1 MPAVSERAPDPIA
14 IDVKKALESG
24 DEHAAVTRALEGYGP
39 EVMGFLVAFLR
50 DSDAADD
57 VFSQFC
63 EDVWHGL
70 SRFRWEGA
78 LRAWVYAVA
87 RHAAVRYR
95 RTGYERRRRPL
106 EAAAALSQLEERVRT
121 LTVTYLR
128 TENRS
133 AIDRLREQLAPDE
146 RALLI
151 LRLDRKL
158 AWNEIAEIMADEE
171 PKPTPESLKKD
182 AATLRKRFE
191 RVKDR
196 LRELAKAA
204 GLLGDG

>member
-1 MPAVSERAPDPIA
+1 MNERVPDSIA
-14 IDVKKALESG
+14 QRVREALDQQ
-24 DEHAAVTRALEGYGP
+24 DERRAVTIALEGYGP
-39 EVMGFLVAFLR
+39 EVMGFLVAFMR
-50 DSDAADD
+50 DADAAGD

-63 EDVWHGL
+63 EDVWNGL
-70 SRFRWEGA
+70 GRFRWEGA

-95 RTGYERRRRPL
+95 RTSYERRRRPL
-106 EAAAALSQLEERVRT
+106 SQAQAFSDLEERIRT
-121 LTVTYLR
+121 QTVEFLR

-133 AIDRLREQLAPDE
+133 AVDQLREQLAPDE

-158 AWNEIAEIMADEE
+158 AWNEIAEIMADEGA
-171 PKPTPESLKKD
+171 PRTPEALRRD

-196 LRELAKAA
+196 LRELAKAS
-204 GLLGDG
+204 GLLNES

>member
-1 MPAVSERAPDPIA
+1 MNERVPDPIA
-14 IDVKKALESG
+14 QRVREALDQQ
-24 DEHAAVTRALEGYGP
+24 DERRAVTIALEGYGP
-39 EVMGFLVAFLR
+39 EVMGFLVAFMR
-50 DSDAADD
+50 DADAGGD

-63 EDVWHGL
+63 EDVWNGL
-70 SRFRWEGA
+70 GRFRWEGA

-95 RTGYERRRRPL
+95 RTSYERRRRPL
-106 EAAAALSQLEERVRT
+106 DQAQALTQLEERIRT
-121 LTVTYLR
+121 QTIEFLR

-133 AIDRLREQLAPDE
+133 AVDQLREQLAPDE

-158 AWNEIAEIMADEE
+158 AWNEIAEIMADEGA
-171 PKPTPESLKKD
+171 PKSAETLRRD

-196 LRELAKAA
+196 LRELAKAS
-204 GLLGDG
+204 GLLNQS

>member
-1 MPAVSERAPDPIA
+1 
-14 IDVKKALESG
+14 
-24 DEHAAVTRALEGYGP
+24 
-39 EVMGFLVAFLR
+39 VAFMR
-50 DSDAADD
+50 DADAAGD

-63 EDVWHGL
+63 EDVWNGL
-70 SRFRWEGA
+70 GRFRWEGA

-95 RTGYERRRRPL
+95 RTSYERRRRPL
-106 EAAAALSQLEERVRT
+106 DQAQAFTDLEERIRT
-121 LTVTYLR
+121 QTVEFLR

-133 AIDRLREQLAPDE
+133 AVDQLREQLAPDE

-158 AWNEIAEIMADEE
+158 AWNEIAEIMADEGT
-171 PKPTPESLKKD
+171 PRTPEALRRD

-196 LRELAKAA
+196 LRELAKAS
-204 GLLGDG
+204 GLLNDS

>member
-1 MPAVSERAPDPIA
+1 MNERVPDPIA
-14 IDVKKALESG
+14 QRVREALEHQ
-24 DEHAAVTRALEGYGP
+24 DERRAVTVALEGYGP
-39 EVMGFLVAFLR
+39 EVMGFLGAFMR
-50 DSDAADD
+50 DADAAGD

-63 EDVWHGL
+63 EDVWNGL
-70 SRFRWEGA
+70 GRFRWEGA

-95 RTGYERRRRPL
+95 RTSYERRRRPL
-106 EAAAALSQLEERVRT
+106 EQAQAFHEIEERIRT
-121 LTVTYLR
+121 QTVEFLR

-133 AIDRLREQLAPDE
+133 AVDQLREQLAPDE

-158 AWNEIAEIMADEE
+158 AWNEIAEIMADEGA
-171 PKPTPESLKKD
+171 PRTPEALRRD

-196 LRELAKAA
+196 LRELAKAS
-204 GLLGDG
+204 GLLNDS

>member
-1 MPAVSERAPDPIA
+1 VTERAPDPIA
-14 IDVKKALESG
+14 ADVKALIDGG
-24 DEHAAVTRALEGYGP
+24 DEQGAVTRALEGYGP
-39 EVMGFLVAFLR
+39 EVMGFLVAFMR

-70 SRFRWEGA
+70 GKFRWEGA

-87 RHAAVRYR
+87 RHAAIRYR
-95 RTGYERRRRPL
+95 RGSYERRRKPFSPND
-106 EAAAALSQLEERVRT
+106 ALSQVEERVRT
-121 LTVTYLR
+121 QTINFLR
-128 TENRS
+128 TESRS
-133 AIDRLREQLAPDE
+133 AIDRLREQLQPDE

-158 AWNEIAEIMADEE
+158 AWNEIAEVMADDEAA
-171 PKPTPESLKKD
+171 KAPEAIKKES
-182 AATLRKRFE
+182 ATLRKRFE

-196 LRELAKAA
+196 LRELAKAE
-204 GLLGDG
+204 GLLDDPE

>member
-1 MPAVSERAPDPIA
+1 MNERVPDPIA
-14 IDVKKALESG
+14 LRVREALDQQ
-24 DEHAAVTRALEGYGP
+24 DERAAVTVALEGYGP
-39 EVMGFLVAFLR
+39 EVMGFLAAFLR
-50 DSDAADD
+50 DADAAGD

-63 EDVWHGL
+63 EDVWNGL
-70 SRFRWEGA
+70 PRFRWEGA

-95 RTGYERRRRPL
+95 RASYERRRRPL
-106 EAAAALSQLEERVRT
+106 DQAPALAELEERLRT
-121 LTVTYLR
+121 QTVEFLR

-133 AIDRLREQLAPDE
+133 AVDQLREQLAPDE

-158 AWNEIAEIMADEE
+158 AWNEIAEIMADEGA
-171 PKPTPESLKKD
+171 PKSPDALRRD

-196 LRELAKAA
+196 LRELARAS
-204 GLLGDG
+204 GLLNQS

>member
-1 MPAVSERAPDPIA
+1 MNERVPDPIA
-14 IDVKKALESG
+14 QRVREALEHQ
-24 DEHAAVTRALEGYGP
+24 DERRAVTVALEGYGP
-39 EVMGFLVAFLR
+39 EVMGFLVAFMR
-50 DSDAADD
+50 DADAAGD

-63 EDVWHGL
+63 EDVWNGL
-70 SRFRWEGA
+70 GRFRWEGA

-95 RTGYERRRRPL
+95 RTSYERRRRPL
-106 EAAAALSQLEERVRT
+106 EQAQAFHEIEERIRT
-121 LTVTYLR
+121 QTVEFLR

-133 AIDRLREQLAPDE
+133 AVDQLREQLAPDE

-158 AWNEIAEIMADEE
+158 AWNEIAEIMADEGA
-171 PKPTPESLKKD
+171 PRTPEALRRD

-196 LRELAKAA
+196 LRELAKAS
-204 GLLGDG
+204 GLLNDS

>member
-1 MPAVSERAPDPIA
+1 MNERVPDPIA
-14 IDVKKALESG
+14 QRVREALEHQ
-24 DEHAAVTRALEGYGP
+24 DERRAVTVALEGYGP
-39 EVMGFLVAFLR
+39 EVMGFLVAFMR
-50 DSDAADD
+50 DADAAGD

-63 EDVWHGL
+63 EDVWNGL
-70 SRFRWEGA
+70 GRFRWEGA

-95 RTGYERRRRPL
+95 RTSYERRRRPL
-106 EAAAALSQLEERVRT
+106 EQAQAFHEIEERIRT
-121 LTVTYLR
+121 QTVEFLR

-133 AIDRLREQLAPDE
+133 AVDQLREQLAPDE

-158 AWNEIAEIMADEE
+158 AWNEIAEIMADEGAPRTAE
-171 PKPTPESLKKD
+171 ALRRD

-196 LRELAKAA
+196 LRELARAS
-204 GLLGDG
+204 GLLNES